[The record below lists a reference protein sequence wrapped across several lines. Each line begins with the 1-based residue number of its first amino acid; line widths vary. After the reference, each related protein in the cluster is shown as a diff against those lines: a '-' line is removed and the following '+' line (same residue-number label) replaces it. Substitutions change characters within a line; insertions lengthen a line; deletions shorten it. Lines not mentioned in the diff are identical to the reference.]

1 MPPKRGSSGGAR
13 GGSSGG
19 SKGKKSKRP
28 ASRPESSNAFDST
41 NEATEVMAKDAVAP
55 RAGSAGKPLEPEK
68 SIPKELLTRLLH
80 EMFAKEATRISRDAN
95 SAAGKYL
102 DVFVREAIARAAVDK
117 NGDFL
122 EVEDLE
128 RIAPQLLLDL

>member
-13 GGSSGG
+13 GS

-28 ASRPESSNAFDST
+28 APTPESSNRFDST
-41 NEATEVMAKDAVAP
+41 NEATGAIVKDTVAR
-55 RAGSAGKPLEPEK
+55 RASSSLKPSEPEK
-68 SIPKELLTRLLH
+68 SIPKQLLTRLLH

-95 SAAGKYL
+95 AAAGKYL

-117 NGDFL
+117 IGDFL